1 MFGGVMAYA
10 QETGVTA
17 DSETEVKTEASVST
31 TNTTKETPKPAPS
44 LLQRLRAGLGVRK
57 EIKEVRTEAKVEVK
71 NIKTQTK
78 EAVRDVRAT
87 AASSSIEKRGA
98 IKDIRVQAK
107 EDIKDVRANLASST
121 KGIRVEAKKERVSNI
136 FDRTVSRL
144 EATIVREETI
154 MAKIIARIGI
164 IKAAGGNTA
173 DAEKFVAEAKVSFTN
188 ARVALGTL
196 KALVATGNVGVAGTA
211 STSAQVMNDTMS
223 KMRKAGAEVE
233 KNIRAG
239 HNALVRAVVSL
250 IKLPQN
256 RPNASTTTNVNVE
269 GSAEVNSQN

>member
-87 AASSSIEKRGA
+87 ASSSIEKRGE

-107 EDIKDVRANLASST
+107 EDLKDVRANLASST

-136 FDRTVSRL
+136 FDKTVSRL

-154 MAKIIARIGI
+154 MAKIVARIGV

-173 DAEKFVAEAKVSFTN
+173 DAEKFVAEAKVSFAN
-188 ARVALGTL
+188 ARVALENL
-196 KALVATGNVGVAGTA
+196 KALVATGNVGVTGTA
-211 STSAQVMNDTMS
+211 STSIQVMNDTLS

-239 HNALVRAVVSL
+239 HNALVRAVGSL

-256 RPNASTTTNVNVE
+256 RPSASTTTNVNVE
-269 GSAEVNSQN
+269 GSAEVNNQN